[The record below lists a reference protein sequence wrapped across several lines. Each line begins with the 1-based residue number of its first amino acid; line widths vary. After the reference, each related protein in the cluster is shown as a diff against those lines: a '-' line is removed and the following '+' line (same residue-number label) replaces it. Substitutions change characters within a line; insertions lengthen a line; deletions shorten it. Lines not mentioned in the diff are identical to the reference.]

1 MVSFFLQT
9 CVLKVNIH
17 CDGCKQ
23 KVKKKLQKIEGV
35 YTVKIDADQSKVT
48 VTGNVDP
55 ATLIKKLVKSGKHAE
70 LWGGGQKGGSNFNM
84 MNNKFM
90 NMQMDNLKGGKDNK
104 SQKGSSKDKN
114 SYLLRAKAKIE
125 LQC

>member
-23 KVKKKLQKIEGV
+23 EVKKKLQKIEGV
-35 YTVKIDADQSKVT
+35 YIVKIDADQSKVT

-70 LWGGGQKGGSNFNM
+70 L
-84 MNNKFM
+84 
-90 NMQMDNLKGGKDNK
+90 
-104 SQKGSSKDKN
+104 
-114 SYLLRAKAKIE
+114 
-125 LQC
+125 